1 MSNNTI
7 DISKF
12 EHLAAQLPPDGYL
25 RIEHLATNK
34 KKGRIGITGLSE
46 PTIWRRSREGTFP
59 EAVQIGARA
68 TGWRIADIRQWLNSP
83 ADYQQRTTT
92 PKERLALAIPLGH
105 VTPAPLSAVIY
116 PEKSHTD

>member
-1 MSNNTI
+1 MTNNTI

-46 PTIWRRSREGTFP
+46 PTIWRRSREGSFP
-59 EAVQIGARA
+59 QAVKIGPRT
-68 TGWRIADIRQWLNSP
+68 TGWLITDIRQWLRNP
-83 ADYQQRTTT
+83 KDYQQRKTT
-92 PKERLALAIPLGH
+92 PMEDLARALPLGPI
-105 VTPAPLSAVIY
+105 TPAPLSSVIY
-116 PEKSHTD
+116 PEKAKTD

>member
-46 PTIWRRSREGTFP
+46 PTIWRRSREGSFP
-59 EAVQIGARA
+59 QAVKIGPRT
-68 TGWRIADIRQWLNSP
+68 TGWLIADIRQWLKNPKDYKQRKINSI
-83 ADYQQRTTT
+83 ADIAAT
-92 PKERLALAIPLGH
+92 IPLGNI
-105 VTPAPLSAVIY
+105 TPAPLSAAI
-116 PEKSHTD
+116 PPPL